1 MERGKQVCKILKDIR
16 KQIAEEN
23 DIEFIT
29 SECQHKGDCAGTCP
43 KCEAELRY
51 LESQLARRSAAG
63 FPARLAGIALG
74 MAVVA
79 PAFTSC
85 DLIERGDPYMPPL
98 EGDVP
103 PEELPL
109 GGDPAVSDSVHLGAN
124 LVFAIISQEDFM
136 AKFSKGGWIQTAIHN
151 VYPDSSIG
159 ENILES
165 INGYVPIKMAVKD
178 EKIKYYRTYNAKDP
192 VDDYAILDYTY
203 DQWNN
208 SLWIGNLHD
217 YIVASIDDNEMVCY
231 GSVFSN
237 EWAPDAFLGKYVFTH
252 VDEDTVNQ
260 WDEQHNIKAE

>member
-29 SECQHKGDCAGTCP
+29 SECKHQGDCAGTCP
-43 KCEAELRY
+43 KCEAELKY
-51 LESQLARRSAAG
+51 LESQLARRSASG
-63 FPARLAGIALG
+63 LPARLAGIAIG
-74 MAVVA
+74 FAAVA

-85 DLIERGDPYMPPL
+85 DWMTKGDM
-98 EGDVP
+98 VP
-103 PEELPL
+103 PQVDGEMELPL

-124 LVFAIISQEDFM
+124 LVFAIISHDDFT
-136 AKFSKGGWIQTAIHN
+136 AAFTKGGWLQTAIQN
-151 VYPDSSIG
+151 VYPDGTTGDNIM
-159 ENILES
+159 ENIT
-165 INGYVPIKMAVKD
+165 GYTPIKMAVKD

-217 YIVASIDDNEMVCY
+217 YIVASIDDKEMVCY

>member
-1 MERGKQVCKILKDIR
+1 MEHGKQVCKILKDIR

-29 SECQHKGDCAGTCP
+29 SECKHQGDCAGTCP
-43 KCEAELRY
+43 KCEAELKY
-51 LESQLARRSAAG
+51 LESQLARRNASG
-63 FPARLAGIALG
+63 FPTRLAGIAIG
-74 MAVVA
+74 FAAVA

-85 DLIERGDPYMPPL
+85 DWMTKGDM
-98 EGDVP
+98 VP
-103 PEELPL
+103 PQVDGEMELPL

-124 LVFAIISQEDFM
+124 LVFAIISHDDFT
-136 AKFSKGGWIQTAIHN
+136 AAFTKGGWLQTAIQN
-151 VYPDSSIG
+151 VYPDGTTGDNIM
-159 ENILES
+159 ENIT
-165 INGYVPIKMAVKD
+165 GYTPIKMAVKD

-192 VDDYAILDYTY
+192 VDDYAILDYNY
-203 DQWNN
+203 DQWSNN
-208 SLWIGNLHD
+208 LWIGNLHD
-217 YIVASIDDNEMVCY
+217 YIVASIDDKEMVCY

>member
-29 SECQHKGDCAGTCP
+29 SECKHQGDCAGTCP
-43 KCEAELRY
+43 KCEAELKC
-51 LESQLARRSAAG
+51 LESQLARRSASG
-63 FPARLAGIALG
+63 LPARLAGIAIG
-74 MAVVA
+74 FAAVA

-85 DLIERGDPYMPPL
+85 DWMTKGDM
-98 EGDVP
+98 VP
-103 PEELPL
+103 PQVDGEMELPL

-208 SLWIGNLHD
+208 GLWIGNLHD

>member
-85 DLIERGDPYMPPL
+85 DLTERGDPYMPPL

-109 GGDPAVSDSVHLGAN
+109 GGDPAVPDSVRLAAN
-124 LVFAIISQEDFM
+124 LVFAHIAHEDFM
-136 AKFSKGGWIQTAIHN
+136 SEFTKRGWQQTAIHD

-159 ENILES
+159 ENIMES

-178 EKIKYYRTYNAKDP
+178 EKIKYYRSYNAKDTIH
-192 VDDYAILDYTY
+192 DYAILDFTY

-208 SLWIGNLHD
+208 SFWIGNLHD
-217 YIVASIDDNEMVCY
+217 YIVASIDDKEMVCY
-231 GSVFSN
+231 GPVFSQ

-252 VDEDTVNQ
+252 VDEETVNQ

>member
-29 SECQHKGDCAGTCP
+29 SECKHQGDCAGTCP
-43 KCEAELRY
+43 KCEAELKY
-51 LESQLARRSAAG
+51 LESQLARRSASG
-63 FPARLAGIALG
+63 LPARLAGIAIG
-74 MAVVA
+74 FAAVA

-85 DLIERGDPYMPPL
+85 DWMTKGDM
-98 EGDVP
+98 VP
-103 PEELPL
+103 PQVDGEMELPL

-124 LVFAIISQEDFM
+124 LVFAIISHEDFT
-136 AKFSKGGWIQTAIHN
+136 AAFTKGGWLQTAIQN
-151 VYPDSSIG
+151 VYPDGTTGDNIM
-159 ENILES
+159 ENIT
-165 INGYVPIKMAVKD
+165 GYTPIKMAVKD

-192 VDDYAILDYTY
+192 VDDYAILDYNY
-203 DQWNN
+203 DQWSNN
-208 SLWIGNLHD
+208 LWIGNLHD
-217 YIVASIDDNEMVCY
+217 YIVASIDDKEMVCY

>member
-29 SECQHKGDCAGTCP
+29 SECKHQGDCAGTCP
-43 KCEAELRY
+43 KCEAELKY
-51 LESQLARRSAAG
+51 LESQLARRSASG
-63 FPARLAGIALG
+63 LPARLAGIAIG
-74 MAVVA
+74 FAAVA

-85 DLIERGDPYMPPL
+85 DWRTSGDPLPPQVDG
-98 EGDVP
+98 EM
-103 PEELPL
+103 ELPL

-124 LVFAIISQEDFM
+124 LVFAIISHDDFT
-136 AKFSKGGWIQTAIHN
+136 AAFTKGGWLQTAIQN
-151 VYPDSSIG
+151 VYPDGTTG
-159 ENILES
+159 ENIMEN
-165 INGYVPIKMAVKD
+165 ITGYTPIKMAVKD

>member
-29 SECQHKGDCAGTCP
+29 SECKHQGDCAGTCP
-43 KCEAELRY
+43 KCEAELKY
-51 LESQLARRSAAG
+51 LESQLARRNASG
-63 FPARLAGIALG
+63 FPARLAGIAIG
-74 MAVVA
+74 FAAVA

-85 DLIERGDPYMPPL
+85 DWMTKGDM
-98 EGDVP
+98 VP
-103 PEELPL
+103 PQVDGEMELPL

-124 LVFAIISQEDFM
+124 LVFAIISHDDFT
-136 AKFSKGGWIQTAIHN
+136 AAFTKGGWLQTAIQN
-151 VYPDSSIG
+151 VYPDGTTGDNIM
-159 ENILES
+159 ENIT
-165 INGYVPIKMAVKD
+165 GYTPIKMAVKD

-192 VDDYAILDYTY
+192 VDDYAILDYNY
-203 DQWNN
+203 DQWSNN
-208 SLWIGNLHD
+208 LWIGNLHD
-217 YIVASIDDNEMVCY
+217 YIVASIDDKEMVCY

>member
-29 SECQHKGDCAGTCP
+29 SECKHQGDCAGTCP
-43 KCEAELRY
+43 KCEAELKY
-51 LESQLARRSAAG
+51 LESQLARRSASG
-63 FPARLAGIALG
+63 FPARLAGIAIG
-74 MAVVA
+74 FAAVA

-85 DLIERGDPYMPPL
+85 DWMTKGDM
-98 EGDVP
+98 VP
-103 PEELPL
+103 PQVDGEMELPL

-124 LVFAIISQEDFM
+124 LVFAIISHDDFT
-136 AKFSKGGWIQTAIHN
+136 AAFTKGGWLQTAIQN
-151 VYPDSSIG
+151 VYPDGTTGDNIM
-159 ENILES
+159 ENIT
-165 INGYVPIKMAVKD
+165 GYTPIKMAVKD

-192 VDDYAILDYTY
+192 VDDYTILDYNY
-203 DQWNN
+203 DQWSNN
-208 SLWIGNLHD
+208 LWIGNLHD
-217 YIVASIDDNEMVCY
+217 YIVASIDDKEMVCY

-260 WDEQHNIKAE
+260 WDEQHILL

>member
-29 SECQHKGDCAGTCP
+29 SECKHQGDCAGTCP
-43 KCEAELRY
+43 KCEAELKY
-51 LESQLARRSAAG
+51 LESQLARRSASG
-63 FPARLAGIALG
+63 FPARLAGIAIG
-74 MAVVA
+74 FAAVA

-85 DLIERGDPYMPPL
+85 DWMTKGDMLPPQVDG
-98 EGDVP
+98 EM
-103 PEELPL
+103 ELPL

-124 LVFAIISQEDFM
+124 LVFAIISHDDFT
-136 AKFSKGGWIQTAIHN
+136 AAFTKGGWLQTAIQN
-151 VYPDSSIG
+151 VYPDGTTGDNIM
-159 ENILES
+159 ENIT
-165 INGYVPIKMAVKD
+165 GYTPIKMAVKD

-192 VDDYAILDYTY
+192 VDDYTILDYNY
-203 DQWNN
+203 DQWSNN
-208 SLWIGNLHD
+208 LWIGNLHD
-217 YIVASIDDNEMVCY
+217 YIVASIDDKEMVCY

-260 WDEQHNIKAE
+260 WDEQHILL

>member
-29 SECQHKGDCAGTCP
+29 SECKHQGDCAGTCP
-43 KCEAELRY
+43 KCEAELKY
-51 LESQLARRSAAG
+51 LESQLARRSASG
-63 FPARLAGIALG
+63 LPARLAGIAIG
-74 MAVVA
+74 FAAVA

-85 DLIERGDPYMPPL
+85 DWMTKGDM
-98 EGDVP
+98 VP
-103 PEELPL
+103 PQVDGEMELPL

-124 LVFAIISQEDFM
+124 LVFAIISHDDFT
-136 AKFSKGGWIQTAIHN
+136 AAFTKGGWLQTAIQN
-151 VYPDSSIG
+151 VYPDGTTGDNIM
-159 ENILES
+159 ENIT
-165 INGYVPIKMAVKD
+165 GYTPIKMAVKD

-192 VDDYAILDYTY
+192 VDDYAILDYNY
-203 DQWNN
+203 DQWSNN
-208 SLWIGNLHD
+208 LWIGNLHD
-217 YIVASIDDNEMVCY
+217 YIVASIDDKEMVCY

-260 WDEQHNIKAE
+260 WDEQHILL

>member
-29 SECQHKGDCAGTCP
+29 SECKHQGDCAGTCP
-43 KCEAELRY
+43 KCEAELKY
-51 LESQLARRSAAG
+51 LESQLARRSASG
-63 FPARLAGIALG
+63 FPARLAGIAIG
-74 MAVVA
+74 FAAVA

-85 DLIERGDPYMPPL
+85 DWMTKGDM
-98 EGDVP
+98 VP
-103 PEELPL
+103 PQVDGEMELPL

-124 LVFAIISQEDFM
+124 LVFAIISHDDFT
-136 AKFSKGGWIQTAIHN
+136 AAFTKGGWLQTAIQN
-151 VYPDSSIG
+151 VYPDG
-159 ENILES
+159 TTGDNIMDN
-165 INGYVPIKMAVKD
+165 ITGYTPIKMAVKD

-192 VDDYAILDYTY
+192 VDDYAILDYNY
-203 DQWNN
+203 DQWSNN
-208 SLWIGNLHD
+208 LWIGNLHD
-217 YIVASIDDNEMVCY
+217 YIVASIDDKEMVCY

-260 WDEQHNIKAE
+260 WDEQHILL

>member
-1 MERGKQVCKILKDIR
+1 M
-16 KQIAEEN
+16 
-23 DIEFIT
+23 
-29 SECQHKGDCAGTCP
+29 
-43 KCEAELRY
+43 
-51 LESQLARRSAAG
+51 
-63 FPARLAGIALG
+63 
-74 MAVVA
+74 
-79 PAFTSC
+79 
-85 DLIERGDPYMPPL
+85 
-98 EGDVP
+98 
-103 PEELPL
+103 
-109 GGDPAVSDSVHLGAN
+109 
-124 LVFAIISQEDFM
+124 
-136 AKFSKGGWIQTAIHN
+136 
-151 VYPDSSIG
+151 
-159 ENILES
+159 ES

-203 DQWNN
+203 DQWSN

>member
-29 SECQHKGDCAGTCP
+29 SECKHQGDCAGTCP
-43 KCEAELRY
+43 KCEAELKY
-51 LESQLARRSAAG
+51 LESQLARRSASG
-63 FPARLAGIALG
+63 LPARLAGIAIG
-74 MAVVA
+74 FAAVA

-85 DLIERGDPYMPPL
+85 DWMTKGDM
-98 EGDVP
+98 VP
-103 PEELPL
+103 PQVDGEMELPL

>member
-29 SECQHKGDCAGTCP
+29 SECKHQGDCAGTCP
-43 KCEAELRY
+43 KCEAELKY
-51 LESQLARRSAAG
+51 LESQLARRSASG
-63 FPARLAGIALG
+63 LPARLAGIAIG
-74 MAVVA
+74 FAAVA

-85 DLIERGDPYMPPL
+85 DWMTKGDM
-98 EGDVP
+98 VP
-103 PEELPL
+103 PQVDGEMELPL

-159 ENILES
+159 ENIMES

-260 WDEQHNIKAE
+260 WDEQHILL

>member
-29 SECQHKGDCAGTCP
+29 SECKHQGDCAGTCP
-43 KCEAELRY
+43 KCEAELKY
-51 LESQLARRSAAG
+51 LESQLARRNASG
-63 FPARLAGIALG
+63 FPARLAGIAIG
-74 MAVVA
+74 FAAVA

-85 DLIERGDPYMPPL
+85 DWMTKGDM
-98 EGDVP
+98 VP
-103 PEELPL
+103 PQVDGEMELPL

-124 LVFAIISQEDFM
+124 LVFAIISHDDFT
-136 AKFSKGGWIQTAIHN
+136 AAFTKGGWLQTAIQN
-151 VYPDSSIG
+151 VYPDGTTGDNIM
-159 ENILES
+159 ENIT
-165 INGYVPIKMAVKD
+165 GYTPIKMAVKD

-192 VDDYAILDYTY
+192 VDDYAILDYNY
-203 DQWNN
+203 DQWSNN
-208 SLWIGNLHD
+208 LWIGNLHD
-217 YIVASIDDNEMVCY
+217 YIVASIDDKEMVCY

-260 WDEQHNIKAE
+260 WDEQHNIKAD

>member
-79 PAFTSC
+79 PSFTSC
-85 DLIERGDPYMPPL
+85 DLTERGDPYMPPL
-98 EGDVP
+98 DGDVP

-109 GGDPAVSDSVHLGAN
+109 GGDPAVPDSVRLAAN
-124 LVFAIISQEDFM
+124 LVFAHIAHEDFM
-136 AKFSKGGWIQTAIHN
+136 PEFTKRGWQQTAIHN

-159 ENILES
+159 ENIMEN

-178 EKIKYYRTYNAKDP
+178 EKIKYYRSYNAKDTIH
-192 VDDYAILDYTY
+192 DYAILDFNYEP
-203 DQWNN
+203 WNN

-217 YIVASIDDNEMVCY
+217 YIVASIDDKEMVCY
-231 GSVFSN
+231 GPVFSQ

-252 VDEDTVNQ
+252 VDEETVNQ

>member
-29 SECQHKGDCAGTCP
+29 SECKHQGDCAGTCP
-43 KCEAELRY
+43 KCEAELKY
-51 LESQLARRSAAG
+51 LESQLARRSASG
-63 FPARLAGIALG
+63 LPARLAGIAIG
-74 MAVVA
+74 FAAVA

-85 DLIERGDPYMPPL
+85 DWMTKGDM
-98 EGDVP
+98 VP
-103 PEELPL
+103 PQVDGEMELPL

-159 ENILES
+159 ENIMES

>member
-29 SECQHKGDCAGTCP
+29 SECKHQGDCAGTCP
-43 KCEAELRY
+43 KCEAELKY
-51 LESQLARRSAAG
+51 LESQLARRSASG
-63 FPARLAGIALG
+63 FPARLAGIAIG
-74 MAVVA
+74 FAAVA

-85 DLIERGDPYMPPL
+85 DWMTKGDM
-98 EGDVP
+98 VP
-103 PEELPL
+103 PQVDGEMELPL

-124 LVFAIISQEDFM
+124 LVFAIISHDDFT
-136 AKFSKGGWIQTAIHN
+136 AAFTKGGWLQTAIQN
-151 VYPDSSIG
+151 VYPDGTTGDNIM
-159 ENILES
+159 ENIT
-165 INGYVPIKMAVKD
+165 GYTPIKMAVKD

-192 VDDYAILDYTY
+192 VDDYTILDYNY
-203 DQWNN
+203 DQWSNN
-208 SLWIGNLHD
+208 LWIGNLHD
-217 YIVASIDDNEMVCY
+217 YIVASIDDKEMVCY

>member
-29 SECQHKGDCAGTCP
+29 SECKHQGDCAGTCP
-43 KCEAELRY
+43 KCEAELKY
-51 LESQLARRSAAG
+51 LESQLARRSASG
-63 FPARLAGIALG
+63 FPARLAGIAIG
-74 MAVVA
+74 FAAVA

-85 DLIERGDPYMPPL
+85 DWMTKGDMLPPQVDG
-98 EGDVP
+98 EM
-103 PEELPL
+103 ELPL

-124 LVFAIISQEDFM
+124 LVFAIISHDDFT
-136 AKFSKGGWIQTAIHN
+136 AAFTKGGWLQTAIQN
-151 VYPDSSIG
+151 VYPDGTTGDNIM
-159 ENILES
+159 ENIT
-165 INGYVPIKMAVKD
+165 GYTPIKMAVKD

>member
-29 SECQHKGDCAGTCP
+29 SECKHQGDCAGTCP
-43 KCEAELRY
+43 KCEAELKY
-51 LESQLARRSAAG
+51 LESQLARRSASG
-63 FPARLAGIALG
+63 FPARLAGIAIG
-74 MAVVA
+74 FAAVA

-85 DLIERGDPYMPPL
+85 DWMTKGDM
-98 EGDVP
+98 VP
-103 PEELPL
+103 PQVDGEMELPL
-109 GGDPAVSDSVHLGAN
+109 GGDPVVSDSVHLGAN
-124 LVFAIISQEDFM
+124 LVFAIISHDDFT
-136 AKFSKGGWIQTAIHN
+136 AAFTKGGWLQTAIQN
-151 VYPDSSIG
+151 VYPDGTTGDNIM
-159 ENILES
+159 ENIT
-165 INGYVPIKMAVKD
+165 GYTPIKMAVKD

-217 YIVASIDDNEMVCY
+217 YIVASIDDKEMVCY

>member
-29 SECQHKGDCAGTCP
+29 SECKHQGDCAGTCP
-43 KCEAELRY
+43 KCEAELKY
-51 LESQLARRSAAG
+51 LESQLARRSASG
-63 FPARLAGIALG
+63 FPARLAGIAIG
-74 MAVVA
+74 FAAVA

-85 DLIERGDPYMPPL
+85 DWMTKGDM
-98 EGDVP
+98 VP
-103 PEELPL
+103 PQVDGEMELPL

-124 LVFAIISQEDFM
+124 LVFAIISHDDFT
-136 AKFSKGGWIQTAIHN
+136 AAFTKGGWLQTAIQN
-151 VYPDSSIG
+151 VYPDG
-159 ENILES
+159 TTGDNIMDN
-165 INGYVPIKMAVKD
+165 ITGYTPIKMAVKD

-192 VDDYAILDYTY
+192 VDDYAILDYNY

-217 YIVASIDDNEMVCY
+217 YIVASIDDKEMVCY

-260 WDEQHNIKAE
+260 WDEQHILL

>member
-29 SECQHKGDCAGTCP
+29 SECKHQGDCAGTCP
-43 KCEAELRY
+43 KCEAELKY
-51 LESQLARRSAAG
+51 LESQLARRSASG
-63 FPARLAGIALG
+63 FPARLAGIAIG
-74 MAVVA
+74 FAAVA

-85 DLIERGDPYMPPL
+85 DWMTKGDM
-98 EGDVP
+98 VP
-103 PEELPL
+103 PQVDGEMELPL
-109 GGDPAVSDSVHLGAN
+109 GGDPVVSDSVHLGAN
-124 LVFAIISQEDFM
+124 LVFAIISHDDFT
-136 AKFSKGGWIQTAIHN
+136 AAFTKGGWLQTAIQN
-151 VYPDSSIG
+151 VYPDGTTGDNIM
-159 ENILES
+159 ENIT
-165 INGYVPIKMAVKD
+165 GYTPIKMAVKD
-178 EKIKYYRTYNAKDP
+178 EKIKYYRSYNAKDTIH
-192 VDDYAILDYTY
+192 DYAILDFTY

-217 YIVASIDDNEMVCY
+217 YIVASIDDKEMVCY

>member
-29 SECQHKGDCAGTCP
+29 SECKHQGDCAGTCP
-43 KCEAELRY
+43 KCEAELKY
-51 LESQLARRSAAG
+51 LESQLARRNASG
-63 FPARLAGIALG
+63 FPARLAGIAIG
-74 MAVVA
+74 FAAVA

-85 DLIERGDPYMPPL
+85 DWMTKGDM
-98 EGDVP
+98 VP
-103 PEELPL
+103 PQVDGEMELPL

-124 LVFAIISQEDFM
+124 LVFAIISHDDFT
-136 AKFSKGGWIQTAIHN
+136 AAFTKGGWLQTAIQN
-151 VYPDSSIG
+151 VYPDGTTGDNIM
-159 ENILES
+159 ENIT
-165 INGYVPIKMAVKD
+165 GYTPIKMAVKD

-192 VDDYAILDYTY
+192 VDDYTILDYNY
-203 DQWNN
+203 DQWSNN
-208 SLWIGNLHD
+208 LWIGNLHD
-217 YIVASIDDNEMVCY
+217 YIVASIDDKEMVCY

>member
-29 SECQHKGDCAGTCP
+29 SECKHQGDCAGTCP
-43 KCEAELRY
+43 KCEAELKY
-51 LESQLARRSAAG
+51 LESQLARRSASG
-63 FPARLAGIALG
+63 FPARLAGIAIG
-74 MAVVA
+74 FAAVA

-85 DLIERGDPYMPPL
+85 DWMTKGDM
-98 EGDVP
+98 VP
-103 PEELPL
+103 PQVDGEMELPL

-124 LVFAIISQEDFM
+124 LVFAIISHDDFT
-136 AKFSKGGWIQTAIHN
+136 AAFTKGGWLQTAIQN
-151 VYPDSSIG
+151 VYPDGTTGDNIM
-159 ENILES
+159 ENIT
-165 INGYVPIKMAVKD
+165 GYTPIKMAVKD

-192 VDDYAILDYTY
+192 VDDYAILDYNY
-203 DQWNN
+203 DQWSNN
-208 SLWIGNLHD
+208 LWIGNLHD

>member
-85 DLIERGDPYMPPL
+85 DLTERGDPYMPPL
-98 EGDVP
+98 DGDVP

-109 GGDPAVSDSVHLGAN
+109 GGDPAVPDSVRLAAN
-124 LVFAIISQEDFM
+124 LVFAHIAHEDFM
-136 AKFSKGGWIQTAIHN
+136 SEFTKRGWQQTAIHN

-159 ENILES
+159 ENIMEN

-178 EKIKYYRTYNAKDP
+178 EKIKYYRSYNAKDTIH
-192 VDDYAILDYTY
+192 DYAILDFNYEP
-203 DQWNN
+203 WNN

-217 YIVASIDDNEMVCY
+217 YIVASIDDKEMVCY
-231 GSVFSN
+231 GPVFSQ

-252 VDEDTVNQ
+252 VDEETVNQ

>member
-29 SECQHKGDCAGTCP
+29 SECKHQGDCAGTCP
-43 KCEAELRY
+43 KCEAELKY
-51 LESQLARRSAAG
+51 LESQLARRSASG
-63 FPARLAGIALG
+63 FPARLAGIAIG
-74 MAVVA
+74 FAAVA

-85 DLIERGDPYMPPL
+85 DWMTKGDMLPPQVDG
-98 EGDVP
+98 EM
-103 PEELPL
+103 ELPL

-124 LVFAIISQEDFM
+124 LVFAIISHDDFT
-136 AKFSKGGWIQTAIHN
+136 AAFTKGGWLQTAIQN
-151 VYPDSSIG
+151 VYPDG
-159 ENILES
+159 TTGDNIMDN
-165 INGYVPIKMAVKD
+165 ITGYTPIKMAVKD

-192 VDDYAILDYTY
+192 VDDYTILDYNY

-217 YIVASIDDNEMVCY
+217 YIVASIDDKEMVCY

>member
-29 SECQHKGDCAGTCP
+29 SECKHQGDCAGTCP
-43 KCEAELRY
+43 KCEAELKY
-51 LESQLARRSAAG
+51 LESQLARRSASG
-63 FPARLAGIALG
+63 FPARLAGIAIG
-74 MAVVA
+74 FAAVA

-85 DLIERGDPYMPPL
+85 DWMTKGDM
-98 EGDVP
+98 VP
-103 PEELPL
+103 PQVDGEMELPL

-124 LVFAIISQEDFM
+124 LVFAIISHDDFT
-136 AKFSKGGWIQTAIHN
+136 AAFTKGGWLQTAIHN
-151 VYPDSSIG
+151 VYPDGTTGDNIM
-159 ENILES
+159 ENIT
-165 INGYVPIKMAVKD
+165 GYTPIKMAVKD

-217 YIVASIDDNEMVCY
+217 YIVASIDEKEMVCY